1 MQISRVFCL
10 CKKYRTACYH
20 SEQFG
25 KRSGIMIER
34 YTYPEMGRIWTDE
47 NEFQTML
54 DIEIAACE
62 AMAKLGQIPAEAVP
76 VIKEKAK
83 FSVERIREIEKETRH
98 DILAFLTAVAE
109 NVGEPAKYIHMG
121 LTSSDVKD
129 TALGVMMKQAAD
141 IIIDDLVAL
150 RDILKRRAAEH
161 KYTVMIG
168 RTHGIH
174 AEPLTLGLKFALWM
188 DETERNL
195 ERVKRARDTV
205 AIGKIS
211 GAVGTYANIDPYIET
226 YVCQQMGIKAAKL
239 ATQVIQRDRHA
250 EFVTALAIVAG
261 SLDKFATEIRN
272 LQRTDIREAEEYF
285 HPGQKGSSAMPHKR
299 NPITCERVTGLARV
313 VRGHAVSALED
324 MPLWHER
331 DISHSSVERVILPD
345 STILVDYML
354 RILTDVV
361 DRLLV
366 YPEAMKANIEKTG
379 GLIFSQRVLLK
390 LVDKG
395 AVREDAYRW
404 VQRNAMAR
412 WLEGADFK
420 ANVIAD
426 PDIKQYLSAS
436 DIEECFEYSYYLR
449 HVDTIMARFG
459 L

>member
-1 MQISRVFCL
+1 MEG
-10 CKKYRTACYH
+10 A
-20 SEQFG
+20 EQFG

-62 AMAKLGQIPAEAVP
+62 AMAKLGQIPADAVP

-98 DILAFLTAVAE
+98 DILAFLQAVAE
-109 NVGEPAKYIHMG
+109 NVGDPAKYIHMG

-141 IIIDDLVAL
+141 IIIEDLVKF
-150 RDILKRRAAEH
+150 RDVLKRRAAEH
-161 KYTVMIG
+161 KYTAMIG

-174 AEPLTLGLKFALWM
+174 AEPLTLGLKFVLWL
-188 DETERNL
+188 DETERNI
-195 ERVKRARDTV
+195 ERMKRARDAV
-205 AIGKIS
+205 AIGKLS

-226 YVCQQMGIKAAKL
+226 HVCQQMGIKAAKL

-250 EFVTALAIVAG
+250 EFMTTLAIVAG

-299 NPITCERVTGLARV
+299 NPITCERVSGLARV
-313 VRGHAVSALED
+313 VRGNAMAALED

-354 RILTDVV
+354 KIFTDII

-366 YPEAMKANIEKTG
+366 YPDAMKANIEKTG

-390 LVDKG
+390 LVEKG
-395 AVREDAYRW
+395 AVREEAYRW

-420 ANVIAD
+420 TNVIAD
-426 PDIKQYLSAS
+426 PDIKKYLTAG

>member
-1 MQISRVFCL
+1 
-10 CKKYRTACYH
+10 
-20 SEQFG
+20 
-25 KRSGIMIER
+25 MIER

-141 IIIDDLVAL
+141 IIIDDLVTL

-161 KYTVMIG
+161 KYTAMIG

-188 DETERNL
+188 DETERNI
-195 ERVKRARDTV
+195 ERVKRARDAV
-205 AIGKIS
+205 AIGKLS

-226 YVCQQMGIKAAKL
+226 FVCQQMGIKAAKL

-250 EFVTALAIVAG
+250 EFVTTLAIVAG

-313 VRGHAVSALED
+313 VRGHAMSALED

-354 RILTDVV
+354 RIFTDVV

-420 ANVIAD
+420 TNVIAD
-426 PDIKQYLSAS
+426 PDIKQYLSVS